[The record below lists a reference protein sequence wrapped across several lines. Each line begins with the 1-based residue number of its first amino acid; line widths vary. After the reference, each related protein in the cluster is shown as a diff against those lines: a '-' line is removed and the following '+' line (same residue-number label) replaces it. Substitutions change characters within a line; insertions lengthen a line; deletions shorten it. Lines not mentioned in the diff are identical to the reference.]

1 MTPEEEAALLRA
13 TAADLDDDL
22 RAAFVTLVG
31 MIQSG
36 SEPRAAVFQV
46 MESFAGEMADTLQ
59 TAMGAI
65 LGMAIGEASAIPYE
79 ISRIS
84 LSTRVYAEAA
94 DVAGVV
100 QTIVRQHTAG
110 FQDARNLARD
120 LFEGYGFRE
129 PGDEPLQI
137 NPRNPRLPQYLRRA
151 IVTDPVLSGGIER
164 ALAQLQVNDL
174 STPGLRAAYSEALAA
189 IDALETG
196 PGRARLERRL
206 EIAFYERVRY
216 FADRIAR
223 TELHRAYSEREARIL
238 LDDADVEF
246 VQIRR
251 GALNADPCICSL
263 MTGRNLYGLG
273 TGVYPKR
280 DAPVPPYHPFCRCVM
295 SPWLDLTGRKAGER
309 DDDGDAY
316 FINRLDPSVAGR
328 VMGSQAKADLVRQG
342 AAAEDVASAG
352 RDPAYRIRR
361 MGEVR

>member
-1 MTPEEEAALLRA
+1 MKPEQEAALLRA

-22 RAAFVTLVG
+22 RAALATMVG
-31 MIQSG
+31 LIQAG
-36 SEPRAAVFQV
+36 TEPRAAVLQV
-46 MESFAGEMADTLQ
+46 MESFAGEMADTMQ

-65 LGMAIGEASAIPYE
+65 LGMAIGDASPIPFE

-84 LSTRVYAEAA
+84 LSTRVYAEAQ

-100 QTIVRQHTAG
+100 QTIVRQHTLG
-110 FQDARNLARD
+110 FQDARNLALE
-120 LFEGYGFRE
+120 LFEGYDFRD
-129 PGDEPLQI
+129 PGAEPLQI

-164 ALAQLQVNDL
+164 ALAQLQVEDL
-174 STPGLRAAYSEALAA
+174 RTPGLRAAYSEALAA
-189 IDALETG
+189 IDALEAG
-196 PGRARLERRL
+196 PGRARLERKL

-216 FADRIAR
+216 FAERIAR

-238 LDDADVEF
+238 LDDAVVEF

-263 MTGRNLYGLG
+263 MTGRDLYGLG
-273 TGVYPKR
+273 SGVYPKR
-280 DAPVPPYHPFCRCVM
+280 DAPVPPFHPFCRCVM
-295 SPWLDLTGRKAGER
+295 SPRLDLTGRRAKPR
-309 DDDGDAY
+309 DDEGDAY

-342 AAAEDVASAG
+342 AAAENVASTG

-361 MGEVR
+361 MGEVV